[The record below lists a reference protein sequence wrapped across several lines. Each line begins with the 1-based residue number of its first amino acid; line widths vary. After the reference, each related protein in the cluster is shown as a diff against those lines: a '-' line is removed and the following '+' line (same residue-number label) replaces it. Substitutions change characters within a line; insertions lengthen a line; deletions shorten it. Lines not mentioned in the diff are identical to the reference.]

1 MSVFNEEEFREGLV
15 SELELFNLPGVQTS
29 VNEIY
34 YEEIRPL
41 SAVSDD
47 APFEF
52 RVNGQHSSDYL
63 DLKNS
68 QLYVRLK
75 VQKADGSDL
84 VAEHVGPANL
94 LLQSLFSASEVSL
107 QNKANIT
114 NNYNPYRA
122 YIQTLL
128 KYGQDALTSQMRTQ
142 GWKMD
147 DSDSPGVT
155 DIAGANGGLYERAS
169 WIKKSQTLDLQ
180 GPIFHDLFS
189 MDRYL
194 LNQVDVKLKL
204 YRSPVTFALLAKDA
218 STSFKINIE
227 DIYVLAR
234 KIRVNPAVLY
244 GHSKILEKRNALYP
258 YTKVECRSQSVATG
272 SASFQ
277 WDNLFQG
284 QKPEKVIVG
293 FVKSKALNGD
303 YTTNPFNFE
312 NCGINHIALYAD
324 GLPVGGNPLKMDF
337 AQADGTAVMRAYTN
351 LLMSSGKWRQ
361 DEGNALDI
369 KHFIS
374 GSTLFAFQLEPEFSH
389 HGEFLTLVKNGNV
402 RLEVQFSSGLTGI
415 LKLSDHLSHISCLGC
430 FKLFKHLSF
439 SGSVDMM
446 SKISNLTTITAFHKC
461 KTKMNI

>member
-1 MSVFNEEEFREGLV
+1 MSIFNEEEFREGLV
-15 SELELFNLPGVQTS
+15 SELELFDLPGSQTS
-29 VNEIY
+29 VNEVY

-41 SAVSDD
+41 SAVSGEG
-47 APFEF
+47 PYEF

-63 DLKNS
+63 DLRNS

-75 VQKADGSDL
+75 VQKADGTDL
-84 VAEHVGPANL
+84 TTEKVGPANL
-94 LLQSLFSASEVSL
+94 FLQSLFSATEVTL
-107 QNKANIT
+107 QNKASIT

-122 YIQTLL
+122 YIHTLL
-128 KYGQDALTSQMRTQ
+128 NYGQDALSSQIQTQ
-142 GWKMD
+142 GWFID

-155 DIAGANGGLYERAS
+155 DPSGTNNGLYERS
-169 WIKKSQTLDLQ
+169 KTIQKSQTLDIQ

-189 MDRYL
+189 LDRYL
-194 LNQVDVKLKL
+194 LNQVDVKLKV
-204 YRSPVTFALLAKDA
+204 YRSPASFVLLAKDA
-218 STSFKINIE
+218 STNFKIHIE

-244 GHSKILEKRNALYP
+244 GHSKILEKKNALYP

-284 QKPEKVIVG
+284 QKPEKVIIG

-324 GLPVGGNPLKMDF
+324 GLPVGGNPLKLDF
-337 AQADGTAVMRAYTN
+337 TQAGGTAIMRAYSN
-351 LLMSSGKWRQ
+351 LLMSAGKWRQ
-361 DEGNALDI
+361 DEGNALDL

-374 GSTLFAFQLEPEFSH
+374 GSTLFAFQLEPDFSH
-389 HGEFLTLVKNGNV
+389 HGEFLALVKNGNV
-402 RLEVQFSSGLTGI
+402 RLEVQFSSGL
-415 LKLSDHLSHISCLGC
+415 
-430 FKLFKHLSF
+430 
-439 SGSVDMM
+439 SG
-446 SKISNLTTITAFHKC
+446 KK
-461 KTKMNI
+461 